1 MSGIS
6 LFLCLTYSQ
15 VAYAT
20 EIPIASS
27 GHATNPVWSAD
38 GSKLAFEVN
47 EYAGK
52 IDLFAVSMEGIEYK
66 EIKKVD
72 AGMTGGSFGASVG
85 VNAAPTWLGKSL
97 IFEHSRK
104 GIPNRIY
111 SSDFIRPARPLIQM
125 DQLSG
130 DLSWS
135 TLSSDGKSLYFVS
148 DSQGSGDIFSYTFK
162 GRKLL
167 PVVESNS
174 YSEMAPMLN
183 PSGTLIYTRKHGNG
197 EDIYTTTG
205 GSPKKWV
212 GGNGDQTRPAW
223 ANDSV
228 VFFSNERGVD
238 LWDVVSSLKPSS
250 KTVLARNIRLPIR
263 ATPALSPNQEW
274 VAYGTQDPDKSNAI
288 WISKVDGS
296 KTFAVKT
303 NHIACGE
310 PALTESNGR
319 ILLAYTA
326 LPAEGSAWRKL
337 HVIDIT
343 EKFQ

>member
-1 MSGIS
+1 MSGIY
-6 LFLCLTYSQ
+6 LFLSLNFIQ
-15 VAYAT
+15 PANAT
-20 EIPIASS
+20 EIPVASS
-27 GHATNPVWSAD
+27 GHASNPVWSAD

-52 IDLFAVSMEGIEYK
+52 IDLFAVFMDGTQYK

-72 AGMTGGSFGASVG
+72 AGLSSSGFGSSTG
-85 VNAAPTWLGKSL
+85 VNAAPIWQRNAL

-104 GIPNRIY
+104 GVPNRIY
-111 SSDFIRPARPLIQM
+111 FSDFIRPARPVIQM
-125 DQLSG
+125 DLLSG

-135 TLSSDGKSLYFVS
+135 TLTSDGTSLYFVS

-162 GRKLL
+162 GRILK

-174 YSEMAPMLN
+174 YSEMAPTLN
-183 PSGTLIYTRKHGNG
+183 ASGTLIYTRKHGNG
-197 EDIYTTTG
+197 EDIYTNSN
-205 GSPKKWV
+205 GSSKKWV
-212 GGNGDQTRPAW
+212 GGNGDQTRPIW
-223 ANDSV
+223 ANSNV

-238 LWDVVSSLKPSS
+238 LWDVVSSSKPSA
-250 KTVLARNIRLPIR
+250 KKVLARNIRLPIR
-263 ATPALSPNQEW
+263 ATPALSPDKQW
-274 VAYGTQDPDKSNAI
+274 VAYGTQDPEKSNAI

-296 KTFAVKT
+296 KTFAVQT
-303 NHIACGE
+303 SHIACGE

-343 EKFQ
+343 DKF